1 MELRQLEYFVGVA
14 EERHFTRA
22 AEQLMVSQSGLSAA
36 IRSLEDE
43 LGAPLFVR
51 STRSVDL
58 TDVGKAF
65 LPEARQTLARAAA
78 AWSAVAEV
86 QGLLRGTLT
95 VGTVQCLYGVDLPVL
110 LDVFHEKYP
119 AVEIHLIQDGTQ
131 ELIGGVRDGS
141 IDLAFV
147 ALGTHPVD
155 DLEARVIDAEPMVLA
170 CAPDHRLA
178 AESGI
183 QLTELDGESFV
194 DFISHWG
201 SREQADRMLA
211 EAGVHRFVAL
221 QVNDVHLLL
230 NLVGRGL
237 GIAVVPKHFEQKTNN
252 VRFRPIADTRQWQ
265 TALIAQH
272 TDRRSRAGQALLELT
287 FS

>member
-95 VGTVQCLYGVDLPVL
+95 VGTVQCLYGVDLPAL

-119 AVEIHLIQDGTQ
+119 AVEIHLIQDGTL

-155 DLEARVIDAEPMVLA
+155 DLEARVIDAGA
-170 CAPDHRLA
+170 
-178 AESGI
+178 
-183 QLTELDGESFV
+183 DGAGMRTGS
-194 DFISHWG
+194 SLG
-201 SREQADRMLA
+201 SRVRDPT
-211 EAGVHRFVAL
+211 HRT
-221 QVNDVHLLL
+221 
-230 NLVGRGL
+230 GRRVLRRLHKPL
-237 GIAVVPKHFEQKTNN
+237 GIT
-252 VRFRPIADTRQWQ
+252 
-265 TALIAQH
+265 
-272 TDRRSRAGQALLELT
+272 
-287 FS
+287 

>member
-1 MELRQLEYFVGVA
+1 M
-14 EERHFTRA
+14 
-22 AEQLMVSQSGLSAA
+22 
-36 IRSLEDE
+36 
-43 LGAPLFVR
+43 
-51 STRSVDL
+51 
-58 TDVGKAF
+58 
-65 LPEARQTLARAAA
+65 
-78 AWSAVAEV
+78 
-86 QGLLRGTLT
+86 
-95 VGTVQCLYGVDLPVL
+95 
-110 LDVFHEKYP
+110 
-119 AVEIHLIQDGTQ
+119 

-252 VRFRPIADTRQWQ
+252 VSFRPIADTRQWQ

-272 TDRRSRAGQALLELT
+272 TARRSRAGQALLELT